1 MKTLKVDTGK
11 NPLFFK
17 EVRRKVDAIRVALFS
32 NFSSEAQEVK
42 GRTDNVS
49 ACLERRFTLS
59 ATHYEPD

>member
-1 MKTLKVDTGK
+1 M
-11 NPLFFK
+11 FFK
-17 EVRRKVDAIRVALFS
+17 EVRRKLDAIRVALFS